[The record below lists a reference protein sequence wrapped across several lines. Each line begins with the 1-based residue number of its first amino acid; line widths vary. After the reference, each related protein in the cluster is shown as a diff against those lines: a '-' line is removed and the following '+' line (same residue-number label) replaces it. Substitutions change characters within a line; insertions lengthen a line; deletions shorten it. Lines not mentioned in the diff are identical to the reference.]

1 MSDVMRFSFQGL
13 TLARPEI
20 VPFRLTPSMVD
31 GMGLCGFEGVYRR
44 VMETCMSV
52 LRTNRE
58 TLLSVLEPFLQART
72 GQEKEGE
79 KQTGWRR
86 QSGPLGRGVYIA
98 CIRDTMLLLTFC
110 STLEGEKFGSFPH
123 HRTNSVAHLLSGLDT
138 PPPTI

>member
-1 MSDVMRFSFQGL
+1 MQVSPPSSHHRYRNFVFFKNQGL

-58 TLLSVLEPFLQART
+58 TLLSVLEPFLQESR
-72 GQEKEGE
+72 
-79 KQTGWRR
+79 
-86 QSGPLGRGVYIA
+86 VVIA
-98 CIRDTMLLLTFC
+98 
-110 STLEGEKFGSFPH
+110 
-123 HRTNSVAHLLSGLDT
+123 
-138 PPPTI
+138 

>member
-1 MSDVMRFSFQGL
+1 MCHFKRPMLRGLFFPSLRAVTLNTNVRCLSKTNGCCAFFFQGL

-58 TLLSVLEPFLQART
+58 TLLSVLEPFLQAR
-72 GQEKEGE
+72 
-79 KQTGWRR
+79 
-86 QSGPLGRGVYIA
+86 I
-98 CIRDTMLLLTFC
+98 
-110 STLEGEKFGSFPH
+110 H
-123 HRTNSVAHLLSGLDT
+123 
-138 PPPTI
+138 

>member
-1 MSDVMRFSFQGL
+1 MRLPSPPACVSVCLSVCHTKPVVCLFFQGL

-58 TLLSVLEPFLQART
+58 TLLSVLEPFLQARR
-72 GQEKEGE
+72 K
-79 KQTGWRR
+79 
-86 QSGPLGRGVYIA
+86 
-98 CIRDTMLLLTFC
+98 
-110 STLEGEKFGSFPH
+110 
-123 HRTNSVAHLLSGLDT
+123 
-138 PPPTI
+138 

>member
-1 MSDVMRFSFQGL
+1 MDVARALPPFLCFSVQGL

-72 GQEKEGE
+72 RARARTGKREKKEA
-79 KQTGWRR
+79 TTTAV
-86 QSGPLGRGVYIA
+86 SSP
-98 CIRDTMLLLTFC
+98 
-110 STLEGEKFGSFPH
+110 
-123 HRTNSVAHLLSGLDT
+123 
-138 PPPTI
+138 